1 MNPSSIKE
9 NLSFLWDVHRNVNN
23 NIRFCDGKAGLIL
36 AASGVVLS
44 QLFKQISEGNIKN
57 NFQIVIFFICLF
69 SIGVSFYLSFN
80 SIFPRIKTGRPEGYI
95 FWKHIAQYEIE
106 EYSSIMKNLTMNDMI
121 QELTV
126 DVYELA
132 QVSNDKYEVVQKAV
146 MALVL
151 AILLLITLNISFFL
165 PT

>member
-1 MNPSSIKE
+1 MNPSSNTE
-9 NLSFLWDVHRNVNN
+9 NLSFLWDIHRNINN

-44 QLFKQISEGNIKN
+44 QLFKQISDGTIKN
-57 NFQIVIFFICLF
+57 NFQFVIFFICLF
-69 SIGVSFYLSFN
+69 SLGGSFYLSFN
-80 SIFPRIKTGRPEGYI
+80 SIFPRIKTGRPKGYI
-95 FWKHIAQYEIE
+95 FWKHVVQYEIE

-126 DVYELA
+126 DIYELA
-132 QVSNDKYEVVQKAV
+132 QVSNEKYVIVQRAV

-151 AILLLITLNISFFL
+151 ALLLLITLHISFFL